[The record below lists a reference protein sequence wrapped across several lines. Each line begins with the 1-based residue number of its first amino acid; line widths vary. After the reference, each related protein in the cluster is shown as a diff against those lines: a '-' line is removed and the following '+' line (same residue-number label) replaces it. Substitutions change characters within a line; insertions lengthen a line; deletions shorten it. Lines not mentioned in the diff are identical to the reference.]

1 MMLNLLELENN
12 IIALLRPAIASEVQ
26 VQAYPDEWDKSGRVH
41 MRGGVYVRAMSVI
54 GDEPNKAVISSG
66 ADARLFTCNVQITIV
81 SANLRPTKQSS
92 LYTLLDDCASAI
104 SWTRPVEHSGRL
116 CLLNYADSIIRK
128 DGYWQAEQS
137 YAIGLPKTLPRP
149 G

>member
-1 MMLNLLELENN
+1 MMLNLLELENS
-12 IIALLRPAIASEVQ
+12 IIALLRPAIAPEVQ

-41 MRGGVYVRAMSVI
+41 MRGGVYVRATSVI
-54 GDEPNKAVISSG
+54 GNEPNKAILSLG
-66 ADARLFTCNVQITIV
+66 ADARLFTCNVQITAV

-92 LYTLLDDCASAI
+92 LYTLLDDCALAI
-104 SWTRPVEHSGRL
+104 SWTRPIEHSGRL
-116 CLLNYADSIIRK
+116 CLLNYADSITRK

-137 YAIGLPKTLPRP
+137 YSIALPKTLLRS